1 MHWPTNI
8 MVSAL
13 AHKHSVWCTNKH
25 GCWCTVLQAAFGALT
40 SMVFGVL
47 AYKHSIWC
55 THKYC
60 VWYNGLT
67 NTVVVH
73 STTNV
78 VVVHLTTNTVVCVL
92 AYQYSD
98 WCTRLPTLVCALT
111 YQHGQLVHWVKNTVV
126 WVQIPCSDS
135 VVNLIPKSGY
145 LISLQE
151 SQGVWCHSDHLPY
164 HGQVFLLS
172 DIKSSICHSD
182 TNMELLYFW
191 HSLHFQS

>member
-1 MHWPTNI
+1 

-73 STTNV
+73 STN
-78 VVVHLTTNTVVCVL
+78 
-92 AYQYSD
+92 YQCSG
-98 WCTRLPTLVCALT
+98 CAFD
-111 YQHGQLVHWVKNTVV
+111 YQH
-126 WVQIPCSDS
+126 
-135 VVNLIPKSGY
+135 SG
-145 LISLQE
+145 LCTSL
-151 SQGVWCHSDHLPY
+151 P
-164 HGQVFLLS
+164 
-172 DIKSSICHSD
+172 I
-182 TNMELLYFW
+182 
-191 HSLHFQS
+191 